1 MFDLLVKNGTV
12 VSPTSS
18 APKDIA
24 VSGEVITAIEEPG
37 VLSESD
43 ATRIVDGAGCLV
55 IPGGVDPHVHYK
67 MAFDPV
73 VTEGPEYSAAAAWGG
88 TTSVVDFVFHEPPST
103 VLDSIAAKKAD
114 FEGQMAV
121 DYGLHVIMTKDFGYQ
136 DIEQLGD
143 VIRGGIPTIK
153 TMMTYGYQSD
163 DGQRFG
169 MMEEVGKQGGMSV
182 VHAEDDA
189 IANWLTAKYVRE
201 GKLHGA
207 YICET
212 RGPVVEEAAVRRA
225 LFLAENTG
233 SALYI
238 LHMAAGRAV
247 KALGEYRD
255 RGLPMYGETLS
266 AYLSFTQ
273 DDLWDDTPVHVN
285 GKTFIGRG
293 MLFNNYPPVKFTAD
307 RDALWQALQD
317 GGLAAVGTDHSAISI
332 EDRFEIMGSTL
343 DTFVQAGQSAAEMRV
358 PLLYHQG
365 VAGGRIS
372 VNRWVETVSTNPAK
386 LMGLW
391 PTKGELLVGSDADIV
406 VFDPNKTWTVKWQEL
421 HNSMEYNLWDGLEMT
436 GGVRST
442 ILRGSV
448 LVDSDNWVGSKTGG
462 RFLKRELRPE
472 IIGSQPDLA
481 FTHQAK

>member
-1 MFDLLVKNGTV
+1 MYDLLVKNGTV
-12 VSPTSS
+12 VSPTSTTL
-18 APKDIA
+18 KDVA
-24 VSGEVITAIEEPG
+24 VTGEVVTAIESPG

-43 ATRIVDGAGCLV
+43 AVKVVDADRCLV

-103 VLDSIAAKKAD
+103 VLDSISAKKAD
-114 FEGQMAV
+114 FENQMAV
-121 DYGLHVIMTKDFGYQ
+121 DYGLHVIMTKNFGYE
-136 DIEQLGD
+136 DVEQLGD

-153 TMMTYGYQSD
+153 TMMTYGYLSD

-169 MMEEVGKQGGMSV
+169 MMEEVGKHGDMSV

-189 IANWLTAKYVRE
+189 IANWLQGKYIRE
-201 GKLHGA
+201 GKVHGA

-238 LHMAAGRAV
+238 LHMAAGKAIR
-247 KALGEYRD
+247 ALGEYRS

-273 DDLWDDTPVHVN
+273 DDLWDDSPVEVN
-285 GKTFIGRG
+285 GKTYIGRG
-293 MLFNNYPPVKFTAD
+293 MLYNNYPPVKFKED
-307 RDALWQALQD
+307 RAELWDALQD
-317 GGLAAVGTDHSAISI
+317 GRLATVGTDHSAIKI
-332 EDRFEIMGSTL
+332 EDRFEIMGTTL

-365 VAGGRIS
+365 VVGGKIS
-372 VNRWVETVSTNPAK
+372 LNRWVETVSTNPAK
-386 LMGLW
+386 LMGMW
-391 PTKGELLVGSDADIV
+391 PRKGELLVGSDADIV
-406 VFDPNKTWTVKWQEL
+406 VFDPSKTWTVDWRDL
-421 HNSMEYNLWDGLEMT
+421 HNSMKYNLWDGLEVT
-436 GGVRST
+436 GAVRTT

-448 LVDSDNWVGSKTGG
+448 LVEAEQWVGSTTGG
-462 RFLKRELRPE
+462 RFLERKLLPQV
-472 IIGSQPDLA
+472 IGSEPDLG
-481 FTHQAK
+481 FTHQAS